1 MDAKVRRLQGKVDE
15 LEHLA
20 GEARALKVELS
31 ERDNAGRVKG
41 ALACP
46 TAVLIPSVEVK
57 VGGLH

>member
-1 MDAKVRRLQGKVDE
+1 VDE